1 MFKKLHSWI
10 KLSYSYF
17 FYFLQISIVNN
28 ADSHQ
33 ICRVLS
39 FEKVEHF
46 VFQIFVW
53 FRVDVESF
61 TSSGGEVT
69 EGMSGVGRGSLDLQ

>member
-1 MFKKLHSWI
+1 M
-10 KLSYSYF
+10 
-17 FYFLQISIVNN
+17 ND

-33 ICRVLS
+33 IGRVLS

-46 VFQIFVW
+46 VFQIFVG

-61 TSSGGEVT
+61 ASSCGEVT
-69 EGMSGVGRGSLDLQ
+69 EGMSGVGRGPLDLQQVTS